1 MVVFRL
7 FDYADCPED
16 GTVLPG
22 AHSIERFLIEEELNL
37 IVAFNAADRR
47 ICLICYVLSAEE
59 LTNYAR
65 GANVPIAYMILE
77 VLFSQLF
84 RLPHPPQPTG
94 FYELVQIY
102 MLFAGPLLL
111 DLCRLQ
117 PSTMPQ
123 VLAQASEL
131 LYQRAGTMQPLCLDR
146 YILICGLVQFS
157 SVQFWFPLVMG

>member
-1 MVVFRL
+1 MLAIYLESFVVVSF
-7 FDYADCPED
+7 C
-16 GTVLPG
+16 
-22 AHSIERFLIEEELNL
+22 IILIYYL
-37 IVAFNAADRR
+37 I
-47 ICLICYVLSAEE
+47 SAEE

-94 FYELVQIY
+94 FY
-102 MLFAGPLLL
+102 GPLLL

-146 YILICGLVQFS
+146 FVDWFSFHLSNFGFRWSWDDWKDCLTVRIRFYLHQWFEEHYLPFRLTGGTQRRSSLVK
-157 SVQFWFPLVMG
+157 